1 MWLFWGG
8 GGRIE
13 NKFWCDVI
21 GKYMYINTDMAY
33 DSWIE

>member
-21 GKYMYINTDMAY
+21 GKYINTDMVY